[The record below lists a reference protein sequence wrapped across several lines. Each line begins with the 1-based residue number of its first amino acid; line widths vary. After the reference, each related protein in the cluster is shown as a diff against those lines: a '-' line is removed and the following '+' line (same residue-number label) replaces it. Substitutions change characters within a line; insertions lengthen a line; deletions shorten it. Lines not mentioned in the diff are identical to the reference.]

1 MKLNS
6 TSLILVNVLRYLL
19 IAFVLTISLYPILWV
34 LLNSFKQNWDSRT
47 RGSLT
52 GTLRSLQSLISVGIS

>member
-19 IAFVLTISLYPILWV
+19 IAFVLTISLYPHSL
-34 LLNSFKQNWDSRT
+34 
-47 RGSLT
+47 GSA
-52 GTLRSLQSLISVGIS
+52 